1 MMKLLWSLWIA
12 LVALPATAQVRV
24 VTTFT
29 DLADIVKQIGG
40 NRVQVSA
47 LARPQDD
54 FHLVTPR
61 PTMALELSR
70 AKLFVRV
77 GMDLDLWADDLLTA
91 ARNASILRGASG
103 YVDCSVGIRRIEVP
117 TGRVDPSMGD
127 VHIYGNPHYLFDP
140 VNAKVAAR
148 NILEGLKRVD
158 PAHAQEY
165 QRGYEVFVERVDD
178 HLKRWQ
184 QTLSPYR
191 GMPVV
196 VYHKSL
202 PYFLQRF
209 GLREL
214 ATLEPKPGIP
224 PTPSHLREL
233 VARMKNAGCRIILIE
248 HYRGRRFA
256 DSVARE
262 TGARVVVLP
271 LAVGIEGNTD
281 YFRMIDAIVNRIAGA
296 LADAK

>member
-1 MMKLLWSLWIA
+1 MKKWWIILLTLF
-12 LVALPATAQVRV
+12 ALPAAAQVRV
-24 VTTFT
+24 VATFT

-40 NRVQVSA
+40 AHVQVSS

-61 PTMALELSR
+61 PSMALDLSR

-103 YVDCSVGIRRIEVP
+103 YVDCSVGVRKLEVP

-127 VHIYGNPHYLFDP
+127 IHIYGNPHYLFDP
-140 VNAKVAAR
+140 ANAKIAAR

-158 PAHAQEY
+158 PANAQEY
-165 QRGYEVFVERVDD
+165 QRRYEAFVQRVDE
-178 HLKRWQ
+178 HLNRWHQ
-184 QTLSPYR
+184 ILAPYKGTL
-191 GMPVV
+191 VV

-209 GLREL
+209 GLQEL
-214 ATLEPKPGIP
+214 ATVEPKPGIP
-224 PTPSHLREL
+224 PSPGYLRE
-233 VARMKNAGCRIILIE
+233 VIARMKNTGCKVILIE
-248 HYRGRRFA
+248 HFRPRRFPDA
-256 DSVARE
+256 IARE
-262 TGARVVVLP
+262 TGAKVVVLP
-271 LAVGIEGNTD
+271 AAVGAEGTTD
-281 YFRMIDAIVNRIAGA
+281 YFSMIDAMVNRIAAA
-296 LADAK
+296 LAGR